1 MTIELTFACLSCS
14 QLGRKKYCNP
24 LSAPSRVSDLPKN
37 IIIKINGKVAVKYRT
52 LADDL
57 IDFHIAK
64 YTRIQAQ
71 TRHAT
76 SSHLIAPGYSIP
88 SLICNTLFLD

>member
-1 MTIELTFACLSCS
+1 M
-14 QLGRKKYCNP
+14 
-24 LSAPSRVSDLPKN
+24 V
-37 IIIKINGKVAVKYRT
+37 T

-57 IDFHIAK
+57 IDFQIAK

-76 SSHLIAPGYSIP
+76 NSQRIPPGYSMP
-88 SLICNTLFLD
+88 GLICSTLFLQIYYDKI